1 MYLIIHSTRSLMHP
15 ILYFILSM
23 DHSPCSMNQAIR
35 EQKVSQAMRRRL
47 RREGSFLV
55 NDTPASWDS
64 LLHPGDSVK
73 VYLTKTSHIDSTP
86 MDLDIVFEDDHLLV
100 INKPVGM
107 LMHPTSS
114 ERYHTLANGVLA
126 YFEEHFMDASFH
138 PIHRLDKDT
147 SGLVIIA
154 KNALVQHA
162 FTKQDTRIQKV
173 YDAITDGIIPI
184 DQLSVHFPIARLEG
198 SIIERC
204 AHLLGQPAHTDIT
217 VVQRHPHHTHV
228 RCYLHTGRT
237 HQIRVHLSTLGYP
250 LAGDDLYG
258 GSLTWQTK
266 QCLHASELY
275 FIHPMTQEWMAL
287 QAPLPEYFKEIP

>member
-1 MYLIIHSTRSLMHP
+1 MPP
-15 ILYFILSM
+15 ILYFTLSL

-73 VYLTKTSHIDSTP
+73 VYLTKTSHIDPTP
-86 MDLDIVFEDDHLLV
+86 IDLDIVFEDDHLLV

-126 YFEEHFMDASFH
+126 YFEEYSMNASFH

-162 FTKQDTRIQKV
+162 FTKQHTRIQKV
-173 YDAITDGIIPI
+173 YDAITDGIIPV
-184 DQLSVHFPIARLEG
+184 DQLSIHFPIARLEG

-204 AHLLGQPAHTDIT
+204 AHLLGQPAHTDVT
-217 VVQRHPHHTHV
+217 VVQRYPHHTHV
-228 RCYLHTGRT
+228 RCCLHTGRT

-275 FIHPMTQEWMAL
+275 FIHPMTQKWTAL

>member
-1 MYLIIHSTRSLMHP
+1 MHP
-15 ILYFILSM
+15 ILYFTLSM

-55 NDTPASWDS
+55 NDTPTSWDS

-73 VYLTKTSHIDSTP
+73 VYLTKTSHIDPTP

-100 INKPVGM
+100 INKSAGM

-126 YFEEHFMDASFH
+126 YFEEHSISASFH

-162 FTKQDTRIQKV
+162 FTKQHTRIQKV

-184 DQLSVHFPIARLEG
+184 DQLSIHFPIARLEG

-237 HQIRVHLSTLGYP
+237 HQIRVHLSALGYP

-258 GSLTWQTK
+258 DSLTWQTK
-266 QCLHASELY
+266 QCLHATELH
-275 FIHPMTQEWMAL
+275 FIHPMTQGWITL
-287 QAPLPEYFKEIP
+287 QAPLPEYFREIP

>member
-1 MYLIIHSTRSLMHP
+1 MHP
-15 ILYFILSM
+15 ILYFTLSM

-73 VYLTKTSHIDSTP
+73 VYLTKTSHIDPTP

-126 YFEEHFMDASFH
+126 YLEEHSMNASFH

-162 FTKQDTRIQKV
+162 FTKQHTRIQKV
-173 YDAITDGIIPI
+173 YDAITDGIIPV
-184 DQLSVHFPIARLEG
+184 DQLSIHFPIARLEG

-204 AHLLGQPAHTDIT
+204 THLLGQPAHTDIT

-237 HQIRVHLSTLGYP
+237 HQIRVHLSALGYP

-258 GSLTWQTK
+258 GSLMWKTK
-266 QCLHASELY
+266 QCLHATELH
-275 FIHPMTQEWMAL
+275 FIHPMTQEWIKL
-287 QAPLPEYFKEIP
+287 QAPLPEYFKQIP

>member
-1 MYLIIHSTRSLMHP
+1 MHP
-15 ILYFILSM
+15 ILYFTLSM

-55 NDTPASWDS
+55 NETPASWDT

-73 VYLTKTSHIDSTP
+73 VYLTKTSHIDPTP

-100 INKPVGM
+100 INKPMGM

-126 YFEEHFMDASFH
+126 YFEEHFMSASFH

-162 FTKQDTRIQKV
+162 FTKQHTRIQKV
-173 YDAITDGIIPI
+173 YDAITDGIIPV
-184 DQLSVHFPIARLEG
+184 DQLSIHFPITRLEG

-237 HQIRVHLSTLGYP
+237 HQIRVHLSALGYP

-275 FIHPMTQEWMAL
+275 FIHPMTQEWIKL
-287 QAPLPEYFKEIP
+287 QAPLPEYFKQIP

>member
-1 MYLIIHSTRSLMHP
+1 MHP
-15 ILYFILSM
+15 ILFFTLSL

-47 RREGSFLV
+47 RREGAFLV
-55 NDTPASWDS
+55 NERPATWDT
-64 LLHPGDSVK
+64 LLHPGDSVE
-73 VYLTKTSHIDSTP
+73 VHLSKTSHIDPTP
-86 MDLDIVFEDDHLLV
+86 MDLDIVLEDDHLLV
-100 INKPVGM
+100 INKPAGM

-114 ERYHTLANGVLA
+114 ERHHTLANGVLA
-126 YFEEHFMDASFH
+126 YFEEQAINASFH

-162 FTKQDTRIQKV
+162 FTKQYTRIQKV
-173 YDAITDGIIPI
+173 YNAITDGIIPVSH
-184 DQLSVHFPIARLEG
+184 LSIHFPIARLEG

-204 AHLLGQPAHTDIT
+204 AHPLGQAAHTDIA

-237 HQIRVHLSTLGYP
+237 HQIRVHLSALGYP

-258 GSLTWQTK
+258 GSLTWRSK

-275 FIHPMTQEWMAL
+275 FIHPITQKWTAL

>member
-1 MYLIIHSTRSLMHP
+1 MYQ
-15 ILYFILSM
+15 ILYFTLSM

-73 VYLTKTSHIDSTP
+73 VYLTKTSHIDPTP

-100 INKPVGM
+100 INKTIGM

-126 YFEEHFMDASFH
+126 YFEAHSMNASFH

-162 FTKQDTRIQKV
+162 FTKQHTRIQKV
-173 YDAITDGIIPI
+173 YDAITDGIIPV
-184 DQLSVHFPIARLEG
+184 DELSIHFPIARLEG

-204 AHLLGQPAHTDIT
+204 AHPLGQPAHTDIT
-217 VVQRHPHHTHV
+217 VVQRHPYHTHV

-237 HQIRVHLSTLGYP
+237 HQIRVHLSALGYP

-258 GSLTWQTK
+258 GSLTWRTK

>member
-1 MYLIIHSTRSLMHP
+1 MQP
-15 ILYFILSM
+15 ILYFTLSL
-23 DHSPCSMNQAIR
+23 DHASCSMNQAIR

-55 NDTPASWDS
+55 NDKTATWDT

-73 VYLTKTSHIDSTP
+73 VHLTKTSHLDP
-86 MDLDIVFEDDHLLV
+86 PPLDLDIVLEDNHLLV
-100 INKPVGM
+100 INKPADM

-126 YFEEHFMDASFH
+126 YFEKQGMNASFH

-162 FTKQDTRIQKV
+162 FTKQHSRIQKV
-173 YDAITDGIIPI
+173 YDAITDGIIPVSK
-184 DQLSVHFPIARLEG
+184 LSIHFPIARLEG

-204 AHLLGQPAHTDIT
+204 AHPLGQPAHTDIT
-217 VVQRHPHHTHV
+217 VVRQHPHHTHV

-237 HQIRVHLSTLGYP
+237 HQIRVHLSALGYP

-266 QCLHASELY
+266 QCLHATELC
-275 FIHPMTQEWMAL
+275 FNHPMTQEWITL
-287 QAPLPEYFKEIP
+287 QAPLPEYFNKIP

>member
-1 MYLIIHSTRSLMHP
+1 MPP
-15 ILYFILSM
+15 ILYFTLSL

-73 VYLTKTSHIDSTP
+73 VYLTKTSHIDPTP

-126 YFEEHFMDASFH
+126 YFEEYSMNASFH

-162 FTKQDTRIQKV
+162 FTKQHTRIQKV
-173 YDAITDGIIPI
+173 YDAITDGIIPV
-184 DQLSVHFPIARLEG
+184 DQLSIHFPIARLEG

-204 AHLLGQPAHTDIT
+204 AHLLGQPAHTDVT
-217 VVQRHPHHTHV
+217 VVQRYPHHTHV
-228 RCYLHTGRT
+228 RCCLHTGRT

-275 FIHPMTQEWMAL
+275 FIHPMTQKWTAL
-287 QAPLPEYFKEIP
+287 QAPLPGYFKEIP

>member
-1 MYLIIHSTRSLMHP
+1 MHP
-15 ILYFILSM
+15 ILYFTLSM

-73 VYLTKTSHIDSTP
+73 VYLTKTSHIDPTP

-126 YFEEHFMDASFH
+126 YFEAHSMNASFH

-154 KNALVQHA
+154 KNALAQHA
-162 FTKQDTRIQKV
+162 FPKQHTRLQKV
-173 YDAITDGIIPI
+173 YDAITDGIIPV
-184 DQLSVHFPIARLEG
+184 DELSIHFPIARLEG

-204 AHLLGQPAHTDIT
+204 AHPLGQPAHTDIT

-228 RCYLHTGRT
+228 RCYLLTGRT
-237 HQIRVHLSTLGYP
+237 HQIRVHLSALGYP
-250 LAGDDLYG
+250 LAGDHLYG

-275 FIHPMTQEWMAL
+275 FIHPMTQAWMAL
-287 QAPLPEYFKEIP
+287 QAPLPEYFREIPKKTDTP

>member
-1 MYLIIHSTRSLMHP
+1 MHP
-15 ILYFILSM
+15 ILSFTLST

-55 NDTPASWDS
+55 NESPASWDT

-73 VYLTKTSHIDSTP
+73 VHLSKTSHIDPTP

-100 INKPVGM
+100 INKPTGM

-126 YFEEHFMDASFH
+126 YFQQHALNASFH

-162 FTKQDTRIQKV
+162 FTKQHTRIQKV
-173 YDAITDGIIPI
+173 YDAITDGIIPVSH
-184 DQLSVHFPIARLEG
+184 LSIHFPIARLEG

-204 AHLLGQPAHTDIT
+204 AHPLGQAAHTDIT
-217 VVQRHPHHTHV
+217 VVQRYFHHTHV

-237 HQIRVHLSTLGYP
+237 HQIRVHLSALGYP
-250 LAGDDLYG
+250 LAGDDLYR
-258 GSLTWQTK
+258 GSLTWQNK
-266 QCLHASELY
+266 QCLHATELH
-275 FIHPMTQEWMAL
+275 FIHPMTQKWITL
-287 QAPLPEYFKEIP
+287 QAPLPEYFRQIP

>member
-1 MYLIIHSTRSLMHP
+1 MHP
-15 ILYFILSM
+15 ILYFTLSLN
-23 DHSPCSMNQAIR
+23 HSPCSMNQAIR

-47 RREGSFLV
+47 RREGLFLV
-55 NDTPASWDS
+55 NGVLSTWDT
-64 LLHPGDSVK
+64 LLHPGDSVT
-73 VYLTKTSHIDSTP
+73 VHLSKTSHIDPTP

-100 INKPVGM
+100 INKPAGM

-114 ERYHTLANGVLA
+114 ERHHTLANGVLA
-126 YFEEHFMDASFH
+126 YFEEQAMNASFH

-162 FTKQDTRIQKV
+162 FTKQHTRIQKV

-184 DQLSVHFPIARLEG
+184 SKLSIHFPIARLEG

-204 AHLLGQPAHTDIT
+204 AHPLGQPAHTDIT
-217 VVQRHPHHTHV
+217 VVRQHPHHTHV

-237 HQIRVHLSTLGYP
+237 HQIRVHLSALGYP
-250 LAGDDLYG
+250 LTGDDLYG
-258 GSLTWQTK
+258 GSVTWQSK

-275 FIHPMTQEWMAL
+275 FTHPITQARITL
-287 QAPLPEYFKEIP
+287 QAPLPEYFKETP

>member
-1 MYLIIHSTRSLMHP
+1 MQP
-15 ILYFILSM
+15 ILYFTLSL
-23 DHSPCSMNQAIR
+23 DHAPCSMNQAIR

-47 RREGSFLV
+47 RREGSVLV
-55 NDTPASWDS
+55 NDKTATWDT

-73 VYLTKTSHIDSTP
+73 VPLTKTSLIDPTP
-86 MDLDIVFEDDHLLV
+86 MDLDIVFEDNHLLV
-100 INKPVGM
+100 INKPAGM
-107 LMHPTSS
+107 LIHPTSS

-126 YFEEHFMDASFH
+126 YFEKQGMNASFH

-162 FTKQDTRIQKV
+162 FTKQHTRIQKV

-184 DQLSVHFPIARLEG
+184 SRLSIHFPIARLEG

-204 AHLLGQPAHTDIT
+204 AHPLGQPAHTDIT
-217 VVQRHPHHTHV
+217 VVRQHPHHTHV

-237 HQIRVHLSTLGYP
+237 HQIRVHLSALGYP
-250 LAGDDLYG
+250 LTGDDLYG
-258 GSLTWQTK
+258 GSVTWQSK

-275 FIHPMTQEWMAL
+275 FTHPITQARITL
-287 QAPLPEYFKEIP
+287 QAPLPEYFKETP

>member
-1 MYLIIHSTRSLMHP
+1 MQP
-15 ILYFILSM
+15 ILQFILSTT
-23 DHSPCSMNQAIR
+23 HSPCSMNQAIR

-55 NDTPASWDS
+55 NQKTATWDT
-64 LLHPGDSVK
+64 LLHPGDSVE
-73 VYLTKTSHIDSTP
+73 VHLSKTSHIDPTP
-86 MDLDIVFEDDHLLV
+86 MNLDIVFEDEYLLV
-100 INKPVGM
+100 INKPAGM

-114 ERYHTLANGVLA
+114 ERYHTLANGVLT
-126 YFEEHFMDASFH
+126 YFNEQAMNASFH

-162 FTKQDTRIQKV
+162 FTKQHTRIQKM
-173 YDAITDGIIPI
+173 YDAITDDIIPV
-184 DQLSVHFPIARLEG
+184 DQISIHFPIARLEG

-204 AHLLGQPAHTDIT
+204 AHPLGQPAHTDVT
-217 VVQRHPHHTHV
+217 VVRRHPHHTHV

-237 HQIRVHLSTLGYP
+237 HQIRVHLSALGYP

-266 QCLHASELY
+266 QCLHASEVY
-275 FIHPMTQEWMAL
+275 FIHPMIQEWIAL
-287 QAPLPEYFKEIP
+287 QAPLPEYFREIP

>member
-1 MYLIIHSTRSLMHP
+1 MHP
-15 ILYFILSM
+15 ILFFTLSL

-35 EQKVSQAMRRRL
+35 KQKVSQAMRRRL

-55 NDTPASWDS
+55 NERPATWNT
-64 LLHPGDSVK
+64 LLHPGDSIEVH
-73 VYLTKTSHIDSTP
+73 LSKTSHIDPTP
-86 MDLDIVFEDDHLLV
+86 MDLDIVLEDDHLLV
-100 INKPVGM
+100 INKPAGM

-114 ERYHTLANGVLA
+114 ERHHTLANGVLA
-126 YFEEHFMDASFH
+126 YFEEQAINASFH

-162 FTKQDTRIQKV
+162 FTKQYTRIQKV
-173 YDAITDGIIPI
+173 YNAITDGIIPVSH
-184 DQLSVHFPIARLEG
+184 LSIHFPIARLEG

-204 AHLLGQPAHTDIT
+204 AHPLGQAAHTDIA

-237 HQIRVHLSTLGYP
+237 HQIRVHLSALGYP

-258 GSLTWQTK
+258 GSLTWRNK

-275 FIHPMTQEWMAL
+275 FIHPITQKWTAL

>member
-1 MYLIIHSTRSLMHP
+1 MQP
-15 ILYFILSM
+15 ILYFTLSL
-23 DHSPCSMNQAIR
+23 DHAPCSMNQAIR

-55 NDTPASWDS
+55 NDKTATWDT

-73 VYLTKTSHIDSTP
+73 VPLTKTSLIDPTP
-86 MDLDIVFEDDHLLV
+86 MDLDIVFEDNHLLV
-100 INKPVGM
+100 INKPAGM
-107 LMHPTSS
+107 LIHPTSS

-126 YFEEHFMDASFH
+126 YFEKQGMNASFH

-162 FTKQDTRIQKV
+162 FTKQHTRIQKV

-184 DQLSVHFPIARLEG
+184 SRLSIHFPIARLEG

-204 AHLLGQPAHTDIT
+204 AHPLGQPAHTDIT
-217 VVQRHPHHTHV
+217 VVRQHPHHTHV

-237 HQIRVHLSTLGYP
+237 HQIRVHLSALGYP
-250 LAGDDLYG
+250 LTGDDLYG
-258 GSLTWQTK
+258 GSVTWQSK

-275 FIHPMTQEWMAL
+275 FTHPITQARITL
-287 QAPLPEYFKEIP
+287 QAPLPEYFKETP

>member
-1 MYLIIHSTRSLMHP
+1 MHP
-15 ILYFILSM
+15 ILHFTLAHN
-23 DHSPCSMNQAIR
+23 HSPCSMNQAIR

-55 NDTPASWDS
+55 NDIPATWDT
-64 LLHPGDSVK
+64 LLHPGDSVT
-73 VYLTKTSHIDSTP
+73 VHLTKTSHIDPTP
-86 MDLDIVFEDDHLLV
+86 MDLDILFEDERLLV
-100 INKPVGM
+100 INKPAGM

-114 ERYHTLANGVLA
+114 ERFHTLANGVLA
-126 YFEEHFMDASFH
+126 YFQQHTMNASFH

-162 FTKQDTRIQKV
+162 FTKQQIRIQKV
-173 YDAITDGIIPI
+173 YDAITDGVIPVPSLTI
-184 DQLSVHFPIARLEG
+184 HFPIARLEG

-204 AHLLGQPAHTDIT
+204 AHPTGQPAHTDIT

-237 HQIRVHLSTLGYP
+237 HQIRVHLSALGYP

-258 GSLTWQTK
+258 GSLTWQSK
-266 QCLHASELY
+266 QCLHASELR
-275 FIHPMTQEWMAL
+275 FVHPMTKKWMTL
-287 QAPLPEYFKEIP
+287 QAPLPEYFRQIP

>member
-1 MYLIIHSTRSLMHP
+1 MHP
-15 ILYFILSM
+15 ILYFTLSM

-73 VYLTKTSHIDSTP
+73 VYLTKTSHIDPTP

-126 YFEEHFMDASFH
+126 YFEEYSMNASFH

-162 FTKQDTRIQKV
+162 FTKQHTRIQKV
-173 YDAITDGIIPI
+173 YDAITDGIIPV
-184 DQLSVHFPIARLEG
+184 DQLSIHFPIARLEG
-198 SIIERC
+198 SIIERST
-204 AHLLGQPAHTDIT
+204 HLLGQPAHTDIT

-237 HQIRVHLSTLGYP
+237 HQIRVHLSALGYP

-258 GSLTWQTK
+258 DSLTWQTK
-266 QCLHASELY
+266 QCLHATELH
-275 FIHPMTQEWMAL
+275 FIHPMTQGWITL
-287 QAPLPEYFKEIP
+287 QAPLPEYFREIP

>member
-1 MYLIIHSTRSLMHP
+1 MHP
-15 ILYFILSM
+15 ILYFTLSM

-73 VYLTKTSHIDSTP
+73 VYLTKTSHIDPTP

-100 INKPVGM
+100 INKSAGM

-126 YFEEHFMDASFH
+126 YFEEHSISASFH

-162 FTKQDTRIQKV
+162 FTKQHTRIQKV

-184 DQLSVHFPIARLEG
+184 DQLSIHFPIARLEG

-237 HQIRVHLSTLGYP
+237 HQIRVHLSALGYP

-258 GSLTWQTK
+258 DSLTWQTK
-266 QCLHASELY
+266 QCLHATELH
-275 FIHPMTQEWMAL
+275 FIHPMTQGWITL
-287 QAPLPEYFKEIP
+287 QAPLPEYFREIP

>member
-1 MYLIIHSTRSLMHP
+1 MPP
-15 ILYFILSM
+15 ILYFTLSL

-73 VYLTKTSHIDSTP
+73 VYLTKTSHIDPTP

-107 LMHPTSS
+107 LMHPTSF

-126 YFEEHFMDASFH
+126 YFEEYSMNASFH

-162 FTKQDTRIQKV
+162 FTKQHTRIQKV
-173 YDAITDGIIPI
+173 YDAITDGIIPV
-184 DQLSVHFPIARLEG
+184 DQLSIHFPIARLEG

-204 AHLLGQPAHTDIT
+204 AHLLGQPAHTDVT
-217 VVQRHPHHTHV
+217 VVQRYPHHTHV
-228 RCYLHTGRT
+228 RCCLHTGRT

-275 FIHPMTQEWMAL
+275 FIHPMTQKWTAL

>member
-1 MYLIIHSTRSLMHP
+1 MPP
-15 ILYFILSM
+15 ILYFTLSL

-64 LLHPGDSVK
+64 LFHPGDSVK
-73 VYLTKTSHIDSTP
+73 VYLTKTSHIDPTP

-126 YFEEHFMDASFH
+126 YFEEYSMNASFH

-162 FTKQDTRIQKV
+162 FTKQHTRIQKV
-173 YDAITDGIIPI
+173 YDAITDGIIPV
-184 DQLSVHFPIARLEG
+184 DQLSIHFPIARLEG

-204 AHLLGQPAHTDIT
+204 AHLLGQPAHTDVT
-217 VVQRHPHHTHV
+217 VVQRYPHHTHV
-228 RCYLHTGRT
+228 RCCLHTGRT

-275 FIHPMTQEWMAL
+275 FIHPMTQKWTAL

>member
-1 MYLIIHSTRSLMHP
+1 MHP
-15 ILYFILSM
+15 ILYFTLSM
-23 DHSPCSMNQAIR
+23 DHPPCSMNQAIR

-55 NDTPASWDS
+55 NGVPSTWDT
-64 LLHPGDSVK
+64 LLHPGDSVA
-73 VYLTKTSHIDSTP
+73 VHLSKTSHIDPTP
-86 MDLDIVFEDDHLLV
+86 MDLDIVYEDDHLLV
-100 INKPVGM
+100 INKPAGM

-126 YFEEHFMDASFH
+126 YFEEHSMNASFH

-147 SGLVIIA
+147 SGLVIMA

-162 FTKQDTRIQKV
+162 FTKQHTRIQKV
-173 YDAITDGIIPI
+173 YDAITDGIIPVV
-184 DQLSVHFPIARLEG
+184 QLSIHFPIARLEG

-204 AHLLGQPAHTDIT
+204 AHPLGQPAHTDIT
-217 VVQRHPHHTHV
+217 VVRQHPHHTHV
-228 RCYLHTGRT
+228 CCYLHTGRT
-237 HQIRVHLSTLGYP
+237 HQIRVHLSALGYP

-266 QCLHASELY
+266 QCLHATELH
-275 FIHPMTQEWMAL
+275 FIHPMTQEWITL
-287 QAPLPEYFKEIP
+287 QAPLPEYFNKIP

>member
-1 MYLIIHSTRSLMHP
+1 MHP
-15 ILYFILSM
+15 ILYFTLSI

-73 VYLTKTSHIDSTP
+73 VYLTKTSHIDPTP

-126 YFEEHFMDASFH
+126 YFEEHSMNASFH

-147 SGLVIIA
+147 SGLVIMA
-154 KNALVQHA
+154 KNALGQHA
-162 FTKQDTRIQKV
+162 FTKQHTRIQKV
-173 YDAITDGIIPI
+173 YDAITDGIIPV
-184 DQLSVHFPIARLEG
+184 DELSIHFPIARLEG

-204 AHLLGQPAHTDIT
+204 APLLGQPAHTDIT
-217 VVQRHPHHTHV
+217 VVRRHSHHTHV

-237 HQIRVHLSTLGYP
+237 HQIRVHLSALGYP

-258 GSLTWQTK
+258 GSLTWRTK

-287 QAPLPEYFKEIP
+287 QAPLPEYFKEIPKKTDTP

>member
-1 MYLIIHSTRSLMHP
+1 MHP
-15 ILYFILSM
+15 ILFFTLSL

-55 NDTPASWDS
+55 NERPATWDT
-64 LLHPGDSVK
+64 LLYPGDSVE
-73 VYLTKTSHIDSTP
+73 VHLSKTSHIDPTP
-86 MDLDIVFEDDHLLV
+86 MDLDIVLEDDHLLV
-100 INKPVGM
+100 INKPAGM

-114 ERYHTLANGVLA
+114 ERHHTLANGVLA
-126 YFEEHFMDASFH
+126 YFEEQAINASFH

-162 FTKQDTRIQKV
+162 FTKQYTRIQKV
-173 YDAITDGIIPI
+173 YNAITDGIIPVSH
-184 DQLSVHFPIARLEG
+184 LSIHFPIARLEG

-204 AHLLGQPAHTDIT
+204 AHPLGQAAHTDIA

-237 HQIRVHLSTLGYP
+237 HQIRVHLSALGYP

-258 GSLTWQTK
+258 GSLTWRSK
-266 QCLHASELY
+266 QCLHATELH
-275 FIHPMTQEWMAL
+275 FIHSMTQKWMSL
-287 QAPLPEYFKEIP
+287 RAPLPEYFNKIP

>member
-1 MYLIIHSTRSLMHP
+1 MHP
-15 ILYFILSM
+15 ILYFTLSLN
-23 DHSPCSMNQAIR
+23 HSPCSMNQAIR

-47 RREGSFLV
+47 RREGLFLV
-55 NDTPASWDS
+55 NGVLSTWDT
-64 LLHPGDSVK
+64 LLHPGDSVA
-73 VYLTKTSHIDSTP
+73 VHLSKTSHIDPTP

-100 INKPVGM
+100 INKPAGM

-114 ERYHTLANGVLA
+114 ERHHTLANGVLA
-126 YFEEHFMDASFH
+126 YFEEQAMNASFH

-162 FTKQDTRIQKV
+162 FTKQHTRIQKV

-184 DQLSVHFPIARLEG
+184 SKLSIHFPIARLEG

-204 AHLLGQPAHTDIT
+204 AHPLGQPAHTDIT
-217 VVQRHPHHTHV
+217 VVRQHPHHTHV

-237 HQIRVHLSTLGYP
+237 HQIRVHLSALGYP
-250 LAGDDLYG
+250 LTGDDLYG
-258 GSLTWQTK
+258 GSVTWQSK

-275 FIHPMTQEWMAL
+275 FTHPITQARITL
-287 QAPLPEYFKEIP
+287 QAPLPEYFKETP

>member
-1 MYLIIHSTRSLMHP
+1 MPP
-15 ILYFILSM
+15 ILYFTLSL

-55 NDTPASWDS
+55 NQAPATWDT
-64 LLHPGDSVK
+64 LLHPGDSIEVH
-73 VYLTKTSHIDSTP
+73 LSKTSHIDSTP
-86 MDLDIVFEDDHLLV
+86 MDLDIIFEDDYLLV
-100 INKPVGM
+100 INKPSGL

-126 YFEEHFMDASFH
+126 YFQQHGIDASFH

-154 KNALVQHA
+154 KNALVQHT
-162 FTKQDTRIQKV
+162 FTKQHTRIQKV
-173 YDAITDGIIPI
+173 YDAITDGIIPV
-184 DQLSVHFPIARLEG
+184 DQLSIHFPIARLEG

-204 AHLLGQPAHTDIT
+204 AHLLGQPAHTDVT
-217 VVQRHPHHTHV
+217 VVQRYPHHTHV

-287 QAPLPEYFKEIP
+287 QAPLPKYFEEIP

>member
-1 MYLIIHSTRSLMHP
+1 MPP
-15 ILYFILSM
+15 ILYFTLSL

-73 VYLTKTSHIDSTP
+73 VYLTKTSHIDPTP

-126 YFEEHFMDASFH
+126 YFEEYSMNASFH
-138 PIHRLDKDT
+138 PIHRLDKNT

-162 FTKQDTRIQKV
+162 FTKQHTRIQKV
-173 YDAITDGIIPI
+173 YDAITDGIIPV
-184 DQLSVHFPIARLEG
+184 DQLSIHFPIARLEG

-204 AHLLGQPAHTDIT
+204 AHLLGQPAHTDVT
-217 VVQRHPHHTHV
+217 VVQRYPHHTHV
-228 RCYLHTGRT
+228 RCCLHTGRT

-275 FIHPMTQEWMAL
+275 FIHPMTQKWTAL

>member
-1 MYLIIHSTRSLMHP
+1 MPP
-15 ILYFILSM
+15 ILYFTLSL

-55 NDTPASWDS
+55 NQAPATWDT
-64 LLHPGDSVK
+64 LLHPGDSIEVH
-73 VYLTKTSHIDSTP
+73 LSKTSHIDSTP
-86 MDLDIVFEDDHLLV
+86 MDLDIIFEDDYLLV
-100 INKPVGM
+100 INKPSGL

-126 YFEEHFMDASFH
+126 YFQQHGIDASFH

-154 KNALVQHA
+154 KNALVQHT
-162 FTKQDTRIQKV
+162 FTKQHTRIQKV

-184 DQLSVHFPIARLEG
+184 EQLSIHFPIARLEG

-204 AHLLGQPAHTDIT
+204 AHLLGQPAHTDVT
-217 VVQRHPHHTHV
+217 VVQRYPHHTHV
-228 RCYLHTGRT
+228 RCCLHTGRT

-275 FIHPMTQEWMAL
+275 FIHPTTQEWMAL
-287 QAPLPEYFKEIP
+287 QAPLPKYFEEIP

>member
-1 MYLIIHSTRSLMHP
+1 MHP
-15 ILYFILSM
+15 ILFFTLSL

-55 NDTPASWDS
+55 NERPATWDT
-64 LLHPGDSVK
+64 LLHPGDSVE
-73 VYLTKTSHIDSTP
+73 VHLSKTSHIDPTP
-86 MDLDIVFEDDHLLV
+86 MDLDIVLEDDHLLV
-100 INKPVGM
+100 INKPAGM

-114 ERYHTLANGVLA
+114 ERHHTLANGVLA
-126 YFEEHFMDASFH
+126 YFEEQAINASFH

-162 FTKQDTRIQKV
+162 FTKQYTRIQKV
-173 YDAITDGIIPI
+173 YNAITDGIIPVSH
-184 DQLSVHFPIARLEG
+184 LSIHFPIARLEG

-204 AHLLGQPAHTDIT
+204 AHPLGQAAHTDIA

-237 HQIRVHLSTLGYP
+237 HQIRVHLSALGYP

-258 GSLTWQTK
+258 GSLTWRSK
-266 QCLHASELY
+266 QCLHATELH
-275 FIHPMTQEWMAL
+275 FIHSMTQKWMSL
-287 QAPLPEYFKEIP
+287 RAPLPEYFNKIP

>member
-1 MYLIIHSTRSLMHP
+1 MHP
-15 ILYFILSM
+15 ILFFTLSL

-55 NDTPASWDS
+55 NERPATWDT
-64 LLHPGDSVK
+64 LLHPGDSVE
-73 VYLTKTSHIDSTP
+73 VHLSKTSHIDPTP
-86 MDLDIVFEDDHLLV
+86 MDLDIVLEDDHLLV
-100 INKPVGM
+100 INKPAGM

-114 ERYHTLANGVLA
+114 ERHHTLANGVLA
-126 YFEEHFMDASFH
+126 YFEEQAINASFH

-162 FTKQDTRIQKV
+162 FTKQYTRIQKV
-173 YDAITDGIIPI
+173 YNAITDGIIPVSH
-184 DQLSVHFPIARLEG
+184 LSIHFPIARLEG

-204 AHLLGQPAHTDIT
+204 AHPLGHAAHTDIA

-237 HQIRVHLSTLGYP
+237 HQIRVHLSALGYP

-258 GSLTWQTK
+258 GSLTWRSK

-275 FIHPMTQEWMAL
+275 FIHPITQKWTAL

>member
-1 MYLIIHSTRSLMHP
+1 
-15 ILYFILSM
+15 
-23 DHSPCSMNQAIR
+23 MNQAVR

-55 NDTPASWDS
+55 NGVPATWDT
-64 LLHPGDSVK
+64 LLHPGDSVA
-73 VYLTKTSHIDSTP
+73 VHLSKTSHIDPTP
-86 MDLDIVFEDDHLLV
+86 IDLDIVFEDDHLLV
-100 INKPVGM
+100 INKPAGM

-126 YFEEHFMDASFH
+126 YFENQGINASFH

-162 FTKQDTRIQKV
+162 FTKQHSRIQKV
-173 YDAITDGIIPI
+173 YDAITDGIIPVSK
-184 DQLSVHFPIARLEG
+184 LSLHFPIVRLEG

-204 AHLLGQPAHTDIT
+204 AHPLGQPAHTDIT
-217 VVQRHPHHTHV
+217 VVRQHPHHTHV

-237 HQIRVHLSTLGYP
+237 HQIRVHLSALGYP

-266 QCLHASELY
+266 QCLHATELH
-275 FIHPMTQEWMAL
+275 FIHPMTQKWMVL
-287 QAPLPEYFKEIP
+287 HAPLPEYFKKIP

>member
-1 MYLIIHSTRSLMHP
+1 MQP
-15 ILYFILSM
+15 ILYFTLSLN
-23 DHSPCSMNQAIR
+23 HTPCSMNQAIR

-55 NDTPASWDS
+55 NGLPSTWDT
-64 LLHPGDSVK
+64 LLHPGDSVA
-73 VYLTKTSHIDSTP
+73 VHLSKTSHIEPTP

-100 INKPVGM
+100 INKPAGM

-126 YFEEHFMDASFH
+126 YFEAHTMNASFH

-162 FTKQDTRIQKV
+162 FTKQYTRIQKV
-173 YDAITDGIIPI
+173 YDAITDGIIPVN
-184 DQLSVHFPIARLEG
+184 QLSIHFPIARLEG
-198 SIIERC
+198 SIIQRC
-204 AHLLGQPAHTDIT
+204 AHPFGQAAHTDLT
-217 VVQRHPHHTHV
+217 VVQRYTHHTHI

-237 HQIRVHLSTLGYP
+237 HQIRVHLSALGYP
-250 LAGDDLYG
+250 LAGDDLYE
-258 GSLTWQTK
+258 GSLTWQNK
-266 QCLHASELY
+266 QCLHASGLY
-275 FIHPMTQEWMAL
+275 FVHPMTQQWMAL
-287 QAPLPEYFKEIP
+287 QAPLPEHFRQIP

>member
-1 MYLIIHSTRSLMHP
+1 MQP
-15 ILYFILSM
+15 ILYFTLSL
-23 DHSPCSMNQAIR
+23 DHAPCSMNQAIR

-55 NDTPASWDS
+55 NGVPSTWDT
-64 LLHPGDSVK
+64 LLHPGDSVA
-73 VYLTKTSHIDSTP
+73 VHLNKTSHIDPTP

-100 INKPVGM
+100 INKPAGM

-114 ERYHTLANGVLA
+114 ERHHTLANGVLA
-126 YFEEHFMDASFH
+126 YFEEQAMNARFH

-162 FTKQDTRIQKV
+162 FTKQHTRIQKV
-173 YDAITDGIIPI
+173 YDAITDGIIPVSN
-184 DQLSVHFPIARLEG
+184 LSIHFPIARLEG

-204 AHLLGQPAHTDIT
+204 AHPLGQPAHTDIT
-217 VVQRHPHHTHV
+217 VVRQHPHHTHV

-237 HQIRVHLSTLGYP
+237 HQIRVHLSALGYP

-266 QCLHASELY
+266 QCLHATELH
-275 FIHPMTQEWMAL
+275 FIHPMTQEWMSL
-287 QAPLPEYFKEIP
+287 QAPLPECFNKIP

>member
-1 MYLIIHSTRSLMHP
+1 MQS
-15 ILYFILSM
+15 ILYFTLSL

-55 NDTPASWDS
+55 NGVPATWDT
-64 LLHPGDSVK
+64 LLHPGDSVA
-73 VYLTKTSHIDSTP
+73 VHLSKTSHIDPTP
-86 MDLDIVFEDDHLLV
+86 MDLDIIFEDDYLLV
-100 INKPVGM
+100 INKPSGM

-114 ERYHTLANGVLA
+114 ERHHSLANGVLA
-126 YFEEHFMDASFH
+126 YFEEHAMNASFH

-162 FTKQDTRIQKV
+162 FTKQYTRIQKV
-173 YDAITDGIIPI
+173 YDAITDGIIPVN
-184 DQLSVHFPIARLEG
+184 QLSIHFPIARLKG

-204 AHLLGQPAHTDIT
+204 THPLGQSAHTDIT
-217 VVQRHPHHTHV
+217 VIQRHPHHTHV

-237 HQIRVHLSTLGYP
+237 HQIRVHLSALGYP

-266 QCLHASELY
+266 QCLHASELL
-275 FIHPMTQEWMAL
+275 FIHPMTQEWMIL
-287 QAPLPEYFKEIP
+287 QSPLPEYFREIP

>member
-1 MYLIIHSTRSLMHP
+1 MYP
-15 ILYFILSM
+15 ILYFTLSM

-73 VYLTKTSHIDSTP
+73 VYLTKTSHIDPTP

-100 INKPVGM
+100 INKPMGM

-162 FTKQDTRIQKV
+162 FTKQHTRIQKV

-217 VVQRHPHHTHV
+217 VVQRYPHHTHV
-228 RCYLHTGRT
+228 RCYLH
-237 HQIRVHLSTLGYP
+237 IRVHLSTLGYP